1 MLSVAELHWR
11 TQTSFDSRKNK
22 ECQEDEEFGGC
33 GSTPA
38 ESTYKVIAGRVR
50 SPAWSHKPLP
60 SLVQIQAP
68 QPFFI
73 SKELRVSGVRS
84 GKYKGSEAFNI

>member
-1 MLSVAELHWR
+1 MLSVAKLHLITR
-11 TQTSFDSRKNK
+11 TLFDSRKNK
-22 ECQEDEEFGGC
+22 ECKEDEEFGEC
-33 GSTPA
+33 GSTPT

-68 QPFFI
+68 QPMLAI
-73 SKELRVSGVRS
+73 SKFVPV
-84 GKYKGSEAFNI
+84 